1 MQLQSPMKVITPTV
15 DGDVLTVLA
24 RADQQFT
31 IPTLATIIQHR
42 SPEGI
47 RQALA
52 RLVEQ
57 GVVHQ
62 QSIGRARVYALNREH
77 LAAAAIVELA
87 DLSRVLSRR
96 IRDAIESW
104 SEPPVYAAIFGS
116 AARGEMKPNSDID
129 LFILRD
135 RPLSPLWDMQVAQLL
150 EDITSWTGNDAQALE
165 TAMDEVRVNGHPE
178 PVIDDIL
185 RDGIPVFG
193 DATALRRVA
202 GAR

>member
-15 DGDVLTVLA
+15 DGDVLSVLA
-24 RADQQFT
+24 RAEQQFT

-42 SPEGI
+42 STEGI
-47 RQALA
+47 RQSLA

-62 QSIGRARVYALNREH
+62 QSIGRAHVYVLNREH

-104 SEPPVYAAIFGS
+104 AEPPVYAALFGS
-116 AARGEMKPNSDID
+116 AARGEMRPDSDID

-135 RPLSPLWDMQVAQLL
+135 RPLGQLWDMQVAQLL

-165 TAMDEVRVNGHPE
+165 AAVDEVRANEHE

-193 DATALRRVA
+193 SSTSLRRVA
-202 GAR
+202 GVR

>member
-24 RADQQFT
+24 RAEQQFT
-31 IPTLATIIQHR
+31 IPTLASIIQSR

-47 RQALA
+47 RQAMS

-57 GVVHQ
+57 GIVHQ

-87 DLSRVLSRR
+87 DLSRILSRR
-96 IRDAIESW
+96 IRAAIESW
-104 SEPPVYAAIFGS
+104 SEPPVYAALFGS
-116 AARGEMKPNSDID
+116 AARGEMLPGSDID

-135 RPLSPLWDMQVAQLL
+135 RPLTPLWDMQVAQLL
-150 EDITSWTGNDAQALE
+150 EDITKWTGNDAQVFE
-165 TAMDEVRVNGHPE
+165 TAVDEARANGHPE

-185 RDGIPVFG
+185 RDGVPVFG
-193 DATALRRVA
+193 DTTALRRLAVA
-202 GAR
+202 R